1 MAQIKL
7 NFSRLSIPEK
17 IARARQIVTAL
28 TGNTSFTSPQPP
40 LAAITTATLELEQ
53 AAGDVQAARQ
63 EAKTKT
69 TIQNTKEDVLDKL
82 ISQEA
87 GYVTAVAGGDEAIIQ
102 SAGMDVRAA
111 PGTSAIPAQPQAL
124 GATAGDRDGQMD
136 LSWDPVVNATSYVL
150 ETSPDPPTG
159 TSWKHLGVSTKSSF
173 TVTDLV
179 SGSRIWC
186 RVAAVNAAGQ
196 GGWSDPATKIVP

>member
-17 IARARQIVTAL
+17 IARARQIVTAM
-28 TGNTSFTSPQPP
+28 TGNAHFTAPQPP
-40 LAAITTATLELEQ
+40 LTSITTAANELDQ
-53 AAGDVQAARQ
+53 AASDVQAARQ

-69 TIQNTKEDVLDKL
+69 TIQNAKEDALDKL
-82 ISQEA
+82 ISQEG

-102 SAGMDVRAA
+102 SASMDVRAA
-111 PGTSAIPAQPQAL
+111 PGASAIPAQPQAL
-124 GATAGDRDGQMD
+124 SATAGDRDGQMD
-136 LSWDPVVNATSYVL
+136 LSWDPVVSATSYVL
-150 ETSPDPPTG
+150 ETSLDPPTA

-179 SGSRIWC
+179 SGSRVWF
-186 RVAAVNAAGQ
+186 RVSAVNAAGQ
-196 GGWSDPATKIVP
+196 SGWSDPATKIVP

>member
-28 TGNTSFTSPQPP
+28 TGNPHFTSPQPS
-40 LAAITTATLELEQ
+40 LAAITTAASELET
-53 AAGDVQAARQ
+53 AFADVQAIRQ

-69 TIQNTKEDVLDKL
+69 TIQNAKEDVLDKL
-82 ISQEA
+82 VSQSA
-87 GYVTAVAGGDEAIIQ
+87 AYVTAVGGDDEAIIQ
-102 SAGMDVRAA
+102 SAGMNLRASR
-111 PGTSAIPAQPQAL
+111 SALAVSSQPQAL
-124 GATAGDRDGQMD
+124 GDTAGAHDGTMD
-136 LSWDPVVNATSYVL
+136 LPWDPVVEAARYVI
-150 ETSPDPPTG
+150 EPSPDPPTA

-179 SGSRIWC
+179 SGSRVWF
-186 RVAAVNAAGQ
+186 RVAAINAAGQ
-196 GGWSDPATKIVP
+196 SPWSDPATKIVP